1 MATGGMGDC
10 LLGMITS
17 FIGQGMDILEAT
29 VSGAYIHGYIGDKLS
44 KAMYTVNATDLISN
58 ISLTMKELLDI

>member
-1 MATGGMGDC
+1 M
-10 LLGMITS
+10 
-17 FIGQGMDILEAT
+17 EAT

>member
-1 MATGGMGDC
+1 
-10 LLGMITS
+10 MITS